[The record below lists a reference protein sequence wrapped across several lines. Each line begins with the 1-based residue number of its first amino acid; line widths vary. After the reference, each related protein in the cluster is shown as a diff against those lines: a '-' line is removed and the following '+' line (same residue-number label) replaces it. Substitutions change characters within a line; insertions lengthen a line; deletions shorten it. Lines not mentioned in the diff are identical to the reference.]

1 LNHGA
6 GECGVPGKT
15 SRILWAALL
24 LLSAQAAQA
33 QAPKQSTQIVR
44 SAFIPD
50 CGAKPGALFC
60 RAPLAFLYAEA
71 DRRLGASDLVYWVDG
86 QTLNIAA
93 RSPTTEARLTGT
105 IQEGLA
111 PMSTVGSLWGA
122 SYQVPQLDRS
132 IFEIGLAGRP
142 AAPVLVYRGPLA
154 PAAPPSNATLKG
166 GLEVVEM
173 SSAALGGPRKVSVYT
188 PPGTPPKGGWPTVIT
203 GDGQAI
209 APYVAMID
217 AMIERRDIQPVVV
230 AAIWS
235 GTNGGEYLRGHDPDA
250 YARHAMFVQREVL
263 PMLERRFHITRD
275 AGRRLLFGTDNGG
288 DWAVQ
293 AALRDPATA
302 SNVAAF
308 SVSGLSEPPFRSGRR
323 LHLQMTAGAY
333 EGPFLRGSRQICS
346 LASASGTP
354 CKLEVTY
361 SGHAPLIWQAE
372 LAKALKTVFPVR

>member
-1 LNHGA
+1 MP
-6 GECGVPGKT
+6 GET
-15 SRILWAALL
+15 SRYLSVALF
-24 LLSAQAAQA
+24 LSLASTAQA

-50 CGAKPGALFC
+50 CGPKPGALFC

-71 DRRLGASDLVYWVDG
+71 ERRLGGSDLVYWIDG

-93 RSPTTEARLTGT
+93 RSPTAEARLTGT

-122 SYQVPQLDRS
+122 SYQAPQLDRS

-142 AAPVLVYRGPLA
+142 DGTTLVYRGPLA
-154 PAAPPSNATLKG
+154 PPAPPSNATLKG
-166 GLEVVEM
+166 KLEVVEVD
-173 SSAALGGPRKVSVYT
+173 SAALGGPRKVTVYT
-188 PPGTPPKGGWPTVIT
+188 PPGAPPTGGWPAVIT
-203 GDGQAI
+203 ADGQAI

-217 AMIERRDIQPVVV
+217 AMIERREIRPVAV
-230 AAIWS
+230 AALWS

-250 YARHAMFVQREVL
+250 YSRHAMFVQREAL
-263 PMLERRFHITRD
+263 PMLERRFHVTHD

-293 AALRDPATA
+293 AALRDPTTA

-372 LAKALKTVFPVR
+372 LAKALKAVFPPR